1 MPNTTNT
8 TENFSPARKGRG
20 NPPPATEAATDRD
33 LKNARALKKPY
44 ALFAYGD
51 AREGEEG
58 GVRITQPKEEEM
70 RRSFFSLVVLRRT
83 ENDAGRRRLR
93 LRLRE
98 ATLLPATAE
107 AEAIERRRLFLCPSV
122 CTQEK
127 LWLVW
132 GFLSLRSE
140 AAAAT
145 TVTPRDYFS
154 A

>member
-8 TENFSPARKGRG
+8 TENF
-20 NPPPATEAATDRD
+20 PPQEKEGKSRRRLQKRD

-58 GVRITQPKEEEM
+58 GVRITQPKEEEEEM

-83 ENDAGRRRLR
+83 ENGAGRRRLW

-98 ATLLPATAE
+98 ATLPATA
-107 AEAIERRRLFLCPSV
+107 AAAAAIERRRLFLCPSV

-127 LWLVW
+127 L
-132 GFLSLRSE
+132 
-140 AAAAT
+140 
-145 TVTPRDYFS
+145 
-154 A
+154 